1 MAFALQAWIE
11 RGLLDVLLGYWFTYA
26 FNALEE
32 MATLRRWAL
41 LPWPLC
47 RCAGSE
53 SEASRSQTKI
63 ATTLFRLQGNLW
75 YPVTKIFNEK

>member
-32 MATLRRWAL
+32 MATLRRWDL

-47 RCAGSE
+47 CCAGSE
-53 SEASRSQTKI
+53 SSAFRSETKI
-63 ATTLFRLQGNLW
+63 AYNSFRSPGKLLVSC
-75 YPVTKIFNEK
+75 YKDF